1 MNRRLVGLFQSANLL
16 GSTANSMAFVAI
28 PWLILDITGSATS
41 TGVIVGLSFLP
52 VILMAPL
59 AGVIIDWW
67 GSRPVSVVSD
77 VLSAASVALIPFAAL
92 TFELTPGVILA
103 AAVLGAFFD
112 PAGYTA
118 RKTMIAPVAR
128 ASGIRLEKLN
138 SVHEALFGLGF
149 ALGPALAAVFIEAI
163 GTTSTFWVVA
173 VMSLFAA
180 VAVMVLGRIPVEG
193 DAEWG
198 EDEPRGWS
206 TAIQGF
212 TSLGRD
218 RALFILTGFMVI
230 VDLVYMPSEVV
241 ILPTYFQ
248 EANSPLGLGLVVS
261 AMAAGGIVG
270 SYLFDWLSQRMPI
283 SRILRLCVLSAATA
297 LFGLAFFPP
306 LPIMVIAGV
315 VVGLTW
321 GPMGPLLNTLVHTR
335 FSERVQGRV
344 FGAQMALFS
353 AGPPIGMMLAGP
365 LVDSFSTV
373 VVFPLL
379 IALVWVLGILLASMP
394 LLSRFNERQTRT

>member
-1 MNRRLVGLFQSANLL
+1 MNRRLVGLFQTANLL

-41 TGVIVGLSFLP
+41 TGLIVGLSFLP

-77 VLSAASVALIPFAAL
+77 VLSATSVALIPLAAL
-92 TFELTPGVILA
+92 TFGLTPGVILA

-128 ASGIRLEKLN
+128 AAGIRLEKLN
-138 SVHEALFGLGF
+138 SIHEALFGLGF
-149 ALGPALAAVFIEAI
+149 ALGPALAAVFIGAI

-173 VMSLFAA
+173 VMSLMAA
-180 VAVMVLGRIPVEG
+180 VAVMVLGRIPV
-193 DAEWG
+193 DAETG
-198 EDEPRGWS
+198 EEEPRGWS

-212 TSLGRD
+212 TSLGKD
-218 RALFILTGFMVI
+218 RALFILTGFMVV

-261 AMAAGGIVG
+261 AMATGGIVG

-283 SRILRLCVLSAATA
+283 SRILRMCVLSAATA

-306 LPIMVIAGV
+306 LPLMVIAGV

-335 FSERVQGRV
+335 FNERVQGRV

-365 LVDSFSTV
+365 LVDSLGAV

-394 LLSRFNERQTRT
+394 LLSRFNQERAQV

>member
-1 MNRRLVGLFQSANLL
+1 MNRRLVGLFQTANLL

-41 TGVIVGLSFLP
+41 TGLIVGLSFLP

-77 VLSAASVALIPFAAL
+77 VLSATSVALIPLAAL
-92 TFELTPGVILA
+92 TFGLTPGVILA

-128 ASGIRLEKLN
+128 AAGVRLEKLN
-138 SVHEALFGLGF
+138 SIHEALFGLGF
-149 ALGPALAAVFIEAI
+149 ALGPALAAVFIGVI

-173 VMSLFAA
+173 VMSLMAA
-180 VAVMVLGRIPVEG
+180 VAVMVLGRIPV
-193 DAEWG
+193 DAETG
-198 EDEPRGWS
+198 EEEPRGWS

-212 TSLGRD
+212 TSLGKD
-218 RALFILTGFMVI
+218 RALFILTGFMVV

-261 AMAAGGIVG
+261 AMATGGIVG

-283 SRILRLCVLSAATA
+283 SRILRMCVLSAATA

-306 LPIMVIAGV
+306 LPLMVIAGV

-335 FSERVQGRV
+335 FNERVQGRV

-365 LVDSFSTV
+365 LVDSLGAV

-394 LLSRFNERQTRT
+394 LLSRFNQERAQV

>member
-1 MNRRLVGLFQSANLL
+1 MNRRRVALFQAANFL

-28 PWLILDITGSATS
+28 PWLILELTDSATS
-41 TGVIVGLSFLP
+41 TGLIVGLSFLP

-59 AGVIIDWW
+59 AGVVIDWW
-67 GSRPVSVVSD
+67 GARPVSVVSD
-77 VLSAASVALIPFAAL
+77 VLSATSVALIPLAAL
-92 TFELTPGVILA
+92 TIGLTPGVILA

-118 RKTMIAPVAR
+118 RKTMISPVAR
-128 ASGIRLEKLN
+128 NTGIRLEKLN
-138 SVHEALFGLGF
+138 SIHEALFGLGF
-149 ALGPALAAVFIEAI
+149 AVGPALAATSIGVV
-163 GTTSTFWVVA
+163 GTTATFWVVGA
-173 VMSLFAA
+173 LSLLAA
-180 VAVMVLGRIPVEG
+180 VAVVALGAIRAENGEELG
-193 DAEWG
+193 DE
-198 EDEPRGWS
+198 ETRGWA
-206 TAIQGF
+206 TAMHGF

-248 EANSPLGLGLVVS
+248 QTNSPLGLGLVVS

-270 SYLFDWLSQRMPI
+270 SYLFDWLSQRMSI
-283 SRILRLCVLSAATA
+283 SRILRLCVLSAASA

-306 LPIMVIAGV
+306 LPLMVIAGV

-365 LVDSFSTV
+365 LVDFFGVV
-373 VVFPLL
+373 VVFPIL
-379 IALVWVLGILLASMP
+379 IALVWVLGIFLASLP
-394 LLSRFNERQTRT
+394 LLSRFNETPQD

>member
-1 MNRRLVGLFQSANLL
+1 MNRRLVALFQTANFL
-16 GSTANSMAFVAI
+16 GSTSNSMAFVAI

-41 TGVIVGLSFLP
+41 TGLIVGLSFLP

-59 AGVIIDWW
+59 TGVVIDWW
-67 GSRPVSVVSD
+67 GSRPVSVISD
-77 VLSAASVALIPFAAL
+77 VLSATSVALIPLAAL
-92 TFELTPGVILA
+92 TFGLTPGVILV

-128 ASGIRLEKLN
+128 ASSIRLEKLN
-138 SVHEALFGLGF
+138 SIHEALFGLGF
-149 ALGPALAAVFIEAI
+149 AVGPALAAVSIGAI
-163 GTTSTFWVVA
+163 GATSTFWVVA
-173 VMSLFAA
+173 VLSLLAA
-180 VAVMVLGRIPVEG
+180 LSVLVLGRFPVNG
-193 DAEWG
+193 DGETA
-198 EDEPRGWS
+198 EDELRGWS

-212 TSLGRD
+212 TSLGKD
-218 RALFILTGFMVI
+218 RALFILTGFMVV

-241 ILPTYFQ
+241 ILPTHFQ

-261 AMAAGGIVG
+261 AMAVGGIVG

-283 SRILRLCVLSAATA
+283 SRILRMCVLAAATA

-306 LPIMVIAGV
+306 LPLMVIAGV

-321 GPMGPLLNTLVHTR
+321 GPMGPLLNTLVQTR

-353 AGPPIGMMLAGP
+353 AGPPVGMMLAGP
-365 LVDSFSTV
+365 LVDSFGAV

-379 IALVWVLGILLASMP
+379 ISLVWVLGILLASMP
-394 LLSRFNERQTRT
+394 LLSRFNEEKTQV

>member
-1 MNRRLVGLFQSANLL
+1 MNRRLVGLFQTANLL

-41 TGVIVGLSFLP
+41 TGLIVGLSFLP

-77 VLSAASVALIPFAAL
+77 VLSATSVALIPFAAV
-92 TFELTPGVILA
+92 TFGLTPGVILA

-128 ASGIRLEKLN
+128 AAGIRLEKLN
-138 SVHEALFGLGF
+138 SIHEALFGLGF
-149 ALGPALAAVFIEAI
+149 ALGPALAAVSIGVI

-173 VMSLFAA
+173 VMSLMAA
-180 VAVMVLGRIPVEG
+180 VAVMALGRIPV
-193 DAEWG
+193 DAET
-198 EDEPRGWS
+198 EEEELRGWS

-212 TSLGRD
+212 TSLGKD
-218 RALFILTGFMVI
+218 RALFILTGFMVV

-283 SRILRLCVLSAATA
+283 SRILRMCVLSAATA

-306 LPIMVIAGV
+306 LPLMVIAGM

-335 FSERVQGRV
+335 FNERVQGRV

-365 LVDSFSTV
+365 LVDSLGAV

-394 LLSRFNERQTRT
+394 LLSRFNEERAQV

>member
-1 MNRRLVGLFQSANLL
+1 MNRRLVGLFQTANLL

-41 TGVIVGLSFLP
+41 TGLIVGLSFLP

-77 VLSAASVALIPFAAL
+77 VLSATSVALIPLAAL
-92 TFELTPGVILA
+92 TFGLTPGVILA

-138 SVHEALFGLGF
+138 SIHEALFGLGF
-149 ALGPALAAVFIEAI
+149 ALGPALAAVFIGAI

-173 VMSLFAA
+173 AMSLMAA
-180 VAVMVLGRIPVEG
+180 VAVMVLGRIPV
-193 DAEWG
+193 DAET
-198 EDEPRGWS
+198 EEEELRGWS

-212 TSLGRD
+212 TSLGKD
-218 RALFILTGFMVI
+218 RALFILTGFMVV

-283 SRILRLCVLSAATA
+283 SRILRMCVLSAATA

-315 VVGLTW
+315 LVGLTW

-335 FSERVQGRV
+335 FNERVQGRV

-365 LVDSFSTV
+365 LVDSLGAV

-394 LLSRFNERQTRT
+394 LLSRFNQERPQV

>member
-1 MNRRLVGLFQSANLL
+1 MNRRLVGLFQTANLL

-41 TGVIVGLSFLP
+41 TGLIVGLSFLP

-77 VLSAASVALIPFAAL
+77 VLSATSVALIPLAAL
-92 TFELTPGVILA
+92 TFGLTPGVILA

-128 ASGIRLEKLN
+128 AAGVRLEKLN
-138 SVHEALFGLGF
+138 SIHEALFGLGF
-149 ALGPALAAVFIEAI
+149 ALGPALAAGSIGVI

-173 VMSLFAA
+173 VMSLMAA
-180 VAVMVLGRIPVEG
+180 VAVMVLGRIPV
-193 DAEWG
+193 DAETG
-198 EDEPRGWS
+198 EEELRGWS

-212 TSLGRD
+212 TSLGKD
-218 RALFILTGFMVI
+218 RALFILTGFMVV

-283 SRILRLCVLSAATA
+283 SRILRMCVLSAATA

-315 VVGLTW
+315 LVGLTW

-335 FSERVQGRV
+335 FNERVQGRV

-365 LVDSFSTV
+365 LVDSLGAV

-394 LLSRFNERQTRT
+394 LLSRFNEERAQV